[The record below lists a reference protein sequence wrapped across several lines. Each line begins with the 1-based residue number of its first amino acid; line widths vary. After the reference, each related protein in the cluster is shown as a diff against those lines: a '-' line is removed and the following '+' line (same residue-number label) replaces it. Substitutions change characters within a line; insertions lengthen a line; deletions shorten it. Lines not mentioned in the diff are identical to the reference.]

1 MKKTRST
8 TLRRAWPSSDFSDRA
23 SERTRSRSEKD
34 YRLHK
39 HYPPQYICQSPRGY
53 MTSGDVSPISMSPIS
68 QSQFIPLG
76 EVLCLA
82 ISAMNSARKPVTQE
96 ALTEH
101 LATCFPG
108 VPTPTAEI
116 LHHTLSMLVRER
128 KIYPT
133 PEGYFVVTPQTYFIT
148 PSLIRTSSKWYHL
161 DERIPDRSQQQ
172 CTSPLSGTITP
183 STSGCVRDRPHP
195 KNHGDSYNSYRDD
208 PPSHHTTLT
217 RKSPKE
223 HREAYSPHSP
233 HSPHTPTQPQPT
245 STEKTRS
252 TLSFPFKSDSL
263 TKHREGG
270 SSGEKQSKKFGLKL
284 FRLSFKKD
292 KIKQLATFSA
302 QFPPEEWPLRD
313 EETPTAVPRDVEMEI
328 IRRINPDLTVEN
340 VARHT
345 AVMKRLEEERAQRSK
360 ASSSAQHSGRSRR
373 SRGHRKPQAK
383 PSRSHSKTRA
393 SRGDPSEGSNLDVAA
408 ERDYRA
414 YSSSLARSPRDAS
427 LSVERSRGRHLTH
440 SNPNIV
446 ESHLPVTPEW
456 DVSGELAKRR
466 TEMPFPEPSHGP
478 SHSKVHRSH
487 SHTQERKSRNEHSDN
502 KAKERSRSMDNSK
515 GPLGAGLIGPPD
527 YFERSP
533 DERDRDRSRY
543 YTDNGTLRA
552 SAQASHYSHS
562 RATPPAAK
570 LTSDICGPEGGR
582 TLEKSKSRDSLPAY
596 GSLKAYSPKPTAE
609 DYFQCGNESVL
620 TAPSPL
626 GKPNPDSLPKVK
638 VGCPSDRQTP
648 HPPEYKEDTP
658 KGQNSVSLSIPCQMT
673 EPLPNGRSAQHH
685 TANPGSIDKRKEIF
699 SKDTLFKPPP
709 NALPGGYGDGSYSR
723 SSTLRKTPVMS
734 SAEVLDGQEHFEPP
748 GPLLATPRPPS
759 SSPSGMDQTGPC
771 PAGEAS
777 FDYYNVSD
785 DDELEDAASAKQPE
799 QEPKVPEGCGGGRGG
814 GGTMQW
820 LLEREKE
827 RDLQRRFE
835 RNLTFPNPKESDHN
849 HQSQPSAHS
858 ARLDSMDS
866 SSVTVDS
873 GFNSPRTRE
882 SLASNTS
889 SIVESNRR
897 QNLALSP
904 GHLGVATGNGPPF
917 TFRTIPEPP
926 TAQPEKLQKP
936 SNCLASITSV

>member
-8 TLRRAWPSSDFSDRA
+8 ILHRAWPCSDFSDRA
-23 SERTRSRSEKD
+23 SELTRSRSDKD

-39 HYPPQYICQSPRGY
+39 HYHPQYICQSPRGY

-82 ISAMNSARKPVTQE
+82 ISAMNSSRKPVTQE

-108 VPTPTAEI
+108 VPIPTAEI

-133 PEGYFVVTPQTYFIT
+133 PEGYFIVTPQTYFIT

-161 DERIPDRSQQQ
+161 DERLPDRKQQQQ
-172 CTSPLSGTITP
+172 CTSPLSGTFPP
-183 STSGCVRDRPHP
+183 STSGCVRDRSYP
-195 KNHGDSYNSYRDD
+195 KNHGYFYNDYHDN

-217 RKSPKE
+217 RKSPKK
-223 HREAYSPHSP
+223 HREAYSP
-233 HSPHTPTQPQPT
+233 HSPHTPTQPQHT
-245 STEKTRS
+245 MEKTRS
-252 TLSFPFKSDSL
+252 TLSFPFKSDTL

-292 KIKQLATFSA
+292 KTKQLTTFSA
-302 QFPPEEWPLRD
+302 QFPPEEWPLQG
-313 EETPTAVPRDVEMEI
+313 EETPTAMPHNVEMEI

-345 AVMKRLEEERAQRSK
+345 AVIKRLEEERAQRSK
-360 ASSSAQHSGRSRR
+360 ASSSAQRSAHSRR
-373 SRGHRKPQAK
+373 SRRHRKPQGK
-383 PSRSHSKTRA
+383 PSCSHIKTRTT
-393 SRGDPSEGSNLDVAA
+393 RGDHFEGSNLDMVA
-408 ERDYRA
+408 ERDYQP
-414 YSSSLARSPRDAS
+414 YSSSS
-427 LSVERSRGRHLTH
+427 LEHSHARHLAH
-440 SNPNIV
+440 SNPNIM

-478 SHSKVHRSH
+478 SHSKVYH
-487 SHTQERKSRNEHSDN
+487 SHTRERKSRNERSTN

-515 GPLGAGLIGPPD
+515 RPLGVGLIGLPD
-527 YFERSP
+527 YFKHSP
-533 DERDRDRSRY
+533 DERDRDKRRY
-543 YTDNGTLRA
+543 YTDDGTLRA
-552 SAQASHYSHS
+552 AAQASHYSHYAHS
-562 RATPPAAK
+562 QATPHAVK
-570 LTSDICGPEGGR
+570 LTSVCVPDRGR
-582 TLEKSKSRDSLPAY
+582 TLKKSKSRDHLPDY
-596 GSLKAYSPKPTAE
+596 DRLKAYSPKPMAE
-609 DYFQCGNESVL
+609 DYFQSNASNKL
-620 TAPSPL
+620 IFTAPRPI
-626 GKPNPDSLPKVK
+626 GKHNQDRLPKVK
-638 VGCPSDRQTP
+638 VGCPYDRQTP
-648 HPPEYKEDTP
+648 HYPEYKEETT
-658 KGQNSVSLSIPCQMT
+658 KGHNSVTLPMPCQMP
-673 EPLPNGRSAQHH
+673 EPLLNGHPVQHH
-685 TANPGSIDKRKEIF
+685 NTNSGSMDRRKEIF

-709 NALPGGYGDGSYSR
+709 NALPGTYGDGSYSR
-723 SSTLRKTPVMS
+723 LSTLSKTQVMS
-734 SAEVLDGQEHFEPP
+734 SAEIPDSQGQFEQP
-748 GPLLATPRPPS
+748 GPLLAMPRPPS
-759 SSPSGMDQTGPC
+759 SSPSTGSC
-771 PAGEAS
+771 QAS

-785 DDELEDAASAKQPE
+785 DDELEDSASAERSE
-799 QEPKVPEGCGGGRGG
+799 QKAPEGCGGGGQ
-814 GGTMQW
+814 GTMQW

-827 RDLQRRFE
+827 RDLQGRFE
-835 RNLTFPNPKESDHN
+835 RNLTFPNPRESDRN
-849 HQSQPSAHS
+849 NQGQQSAHS

-866 SSVTVDS
+866 NSVTVDS

-897 QNLALSP
+897 PNLALSP
-904 GHLGVATGNGPPF
+904 GHLGIATGNGPPF
-917 TFRTIPEPP
+917 TFQTILEPL
-926 TAQPEKLQKP
+926 TTQPEKLQKP